1 MFEAIDTDRFRGE
14 RVGVVYGGESP
25 ERPVS
30 LETGKALAEALRA
43 GNYEVEEYD
52 IPEDLSAF
60 AENPPSAALL
70 ALHGGVGEN
79 GTLQG
84 YLEML
89 GVPYTGS
96 GVLGSALA
104 LDKARSKALFRD
116 AGMMTP
122 EFGTMRP
129 DEAAEHAGE
138 IGAWLRRRQL
148 EPPLVVKPSDGG
160 SSQGVRICETT
171 EEVGSAVESLAG
183 ELEETP
189 SSGILVEEFIDGP
202 EFTVGLF
209 DSESL
214 GALQV
219 IPGEEFYNYEAKYES
234 DETQY
239 EIVEEPSLLQR
250 LEAAG
255 RMACRTLGCRGVA
268 RADFVASEERGD
280 QVLYVLEVNTIPGMT
295 ETSLVP
301 KLAKHQGIS
310 FESFAE
316 LMLSAA
322 ALDAPRESPR

>member
-1 MFEAIDTDRFRGE
+1 MFESVDKKRFRGE
-14 RVGVVYGGESP
+14 RIGVIYGGESA

-30 LETGKALAEALRA
+30 LKTGEALAEALRA
-43 GNYEVEEYD
+43 GEYEVVEYD
-52 IPEDLSAF
+52 LPQDLADLTS
-60 AENPPSAALL
+60 NPPEAAVL

-79 GTLQG
+79 GTIQG
-84 YLEML
+84 CLEML
-89 GVPYTGS
+89 EVPYTGS

-104 LDKARSKALFRD
+104 LDKVRSKSLFRD

-122 EFGTMRP
+122 EFGSIGP
-129 DEAAEHAGE
+129 DEAVEVADDLEP
-138 IGAWLRRRQL
+138 WLRRRQL

-160 SSQGVRICETT
+160 SSQGVRMCDTT
-171 EEVGSAVESLAG
+171 SEVAQAVDGRAG
-183 ELEETP
+183 EMDETP
-189 SSGILVEEFIDGP
+189 SSGILVEEYIDGR

-209 DSESL
+209 GGEPL

-219 IPGEEFYNYEAKYES
+219 IPGEEFYDYEAKYES
-234 DETQY
+234 EETRY

-255 RMACRTLGCRGVA
+255 RMAARTLGCRGVS
-268 RADFVASEERGD
+268 RVDFVAGTERGD
-280 QVLYVLEVNTIPGMT
+280 QILYVLEVNTIPGMT

-316 LMLSAA
+316 WMLSNAS
-322 ALDAPRESPR
+322 LHTQQESSS